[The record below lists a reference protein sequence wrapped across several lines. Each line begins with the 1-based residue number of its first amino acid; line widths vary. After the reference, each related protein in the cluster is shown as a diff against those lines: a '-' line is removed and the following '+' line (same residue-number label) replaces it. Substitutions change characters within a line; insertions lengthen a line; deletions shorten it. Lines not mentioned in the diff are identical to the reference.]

1 MHTKRTIPANR
12 HRRNRTSVGAFAF
25 HLINYTFFFLFTLL
39 CIYPFY
45 YIFINTISDNQLTAR
60 GLVTLYP
67 IGIHFENYGQVMKI
81 PGLSTAALVS
91 VGRTVLGTMLTV
103 FASAFVSYLVTKQK
117 MWMRSFWY
125 RFIVITMYFNAGIIP
140 WYILMMN
147 LGLTNNFFAYVL
159 PGIVSP
165 FCVVLVKTYIES
177 IPAAMEESAQ
187 IDSAGY
193 WVRFTRII
201 LPLCLPIL
209 ATVTVFSAVWQWNM
223 FQDTLFLMT
232 DRKLYTLQFVL
243 YRYINQSTALATII
257 KNTQGAVTIDL
268 SAVQTPTSV
277 RMTVTM
283 IVVAPIL
290 FVYPFFQRYFVGGIM
305 IGAVKG

>member
-1 MHTKRTIPANR
+1 MTEKVEFHPIKLKR
-12 HRRNRTSVGAFAF
+12 SVSSRIFDVF
-25 HLINYTFFFLFTLL
+25 NCIFFGIFTLM

-45 YIFINTISDNQLTAR
+45 YIFINTISDNTLTAR
-60 GLVTLYP
+60 GQVLFYP
-67 IGIHFENYGQVMKI
+67 IGVHFSNYAQVIKLQGLGQATLI
-81 PGLSTAALVS
+81 S
-91 VGRTVLGTMLTV
+91 VLRTILGTVLTV
-103 FASAFVSYLVTKQK
+103 FASAFVGYLVTKEK
-117 MWMRSFWY
+117 LWHRKLLY

-147 LGLTNNFFAYVL
+147 LHLTNNFLAYII

-165 FCVVLVKTYIES
+165 FNIILVKTYIES
-177 IPAAMEESAQ
+177 IPPALEESAQ

-201 LPLCLPIL
+201 LPLCMPIL
-209 ATVTVFSAVWQWNM
+209 ATVTVFSAVGQWNS

-232 DRKLYTLQFVL
+232 DRNLYTLQFVL
-243 YRYINQSTALATII
+243 YRYINESSALATVL
-257 KNTQGAVTIDL
+257 KNTGGNVNINL
-268 SAVQTPTSV
+268 SMVQTPTSV

-290 FVYPFFQRYFVGGIM
+290 LVYPFFQRYFVGGVM

>member
-1 MHTKRTIPANR
+1 MTTKQPIPSLSR
-12 HRRNRTSVGAFAF
+12 KKRRLSIGALSFQS
-25 HLINYTFFFLFTLL
+25 LNYLFFTVFTLL

-67 IGIHFENYGQVMKI
+67 MGIHFSNYTQVMKI
-81 PGLSTAALVS
+81 QGLSTAALVS
-91 VGRTVLGTMLTV
+91 VGRTMIGTLLTV
-103 FASAFVSYLVTKQK
+103 FASAFVAYLVTKQK
-117 MWMRSFWY
+117 MWMRKVWY

-140 WYILMMN
+140 WFILMMN
-147 LGLTNNFFAYVL
+147 LGLTNNFFAYIL
-159 PGIVSP
+159 PTIVSP
-165 FCVVLVKTYIES
+165 FLMVLVKTFIES
-177 IPAAMEESAQ
+177 IPPALEESAQ

-193 WVRFTRII
+193 MTRFFRII
-201 LPLCLPIL
+201 LPLCMPIL
-209 ATVTVFSAVWQWNM
+209 ATVTVFSAVWQWNS

-232 DRKLYTLQFVL
+232 DRKYYTLQFVL

-257 KNTQGAVTIDL
+257 KNTQGAVNIDL
-268 SAVQTPTSV
+268 SNVQTPTSV

-290 FVYPFFQRYFVGGIM
+290 FVYPFFQRFFVGGIM
-305 IGAVKG
+305 LGAVKG